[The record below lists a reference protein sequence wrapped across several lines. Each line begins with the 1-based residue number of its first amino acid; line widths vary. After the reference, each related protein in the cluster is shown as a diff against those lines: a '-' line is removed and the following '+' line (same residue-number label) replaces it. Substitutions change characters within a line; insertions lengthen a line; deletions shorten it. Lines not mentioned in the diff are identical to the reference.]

1 MTLPTA
7 ELDRLQSHPRIAR
20 LLRSLAEHPPM
31 VVEAEETVRRAAIL
45 LALRA
50 RADGEPEL
58 LMIKRAEAE
67 GDPWSGHIACP
78 GGRME
83 PEDRDLAVT
92 AVRETW
98 EETGVDVARDG
109 RLLGHLDDLYPRTPT
124 LPPIV
129 IRPYVALVR
138 ADVSIVPSHEVAA
151 AFWVPLVRPGRARR
165 VDDRHRDRA
174 RRRARVQVF
183 QHGEYTVW
191 GLTERALRQLLTF
204 MGEPPA
210 DDADAW
216 RCASRRQLRRLAVSR
231 TSARAGARRDP

>member
-1 MTLPTA
+1 MK
-7 ELDRLQSHPRIAR
+7 ELDRLERHPSVAR
-20 LLRSLAEHPPM
+20 LMRSLAEHPP
-31 VVEAEETVRRAAIL
+31 VVVDPEPQMRLAAIL

-83 PEDRDLAVT
+83 PGDRDLAVT
-92 AVRETW
+92 AVRETL

-109 RLLGHLDDLYPRTPT
+109 RLLGHLDDISPRTPV

-138 ADVSIVPSHEVAA
+138 GDVEIVPSREVAA
-151 AFWVPLVRPGRARR
+151 AFWVPVSALRERTAWGIGHVPVGGAMRE
-165 VDDRHRDRA
+165 VS
-174 RRRARVQVF
+174 VF

-191 GLTERALRQLLTF
+191 GLTERVLRQFLF
-204 MGEPPA
+204 FIGE
-210 DDADAW
+210 
-216 RCASRRQLRRLAVSR
+216 
-231 TSARAGARRDP
+231 

>member
-1 MTLPTA
+1 MMLPTA
-7 ELDRLQSHPRIAR
+7 ELDRLQSHPRIVT
-20 LLRSLAEHPPM
+20 LLRSLAEHPPV
-31 VVEAEETVRRAAIL
+31 VVEVGETVRRAAIL

-58 LMIKRAEAE
+58 LMIKRAEHE

-83 PEDRDLAVT
+83 PGDQDLSVT
-92 AVRETW
+92 AVRETL

-138 ADVSIVPSHEVAA
+138 ADVAIVASHEVAA
-151 AFWVPLVRPGRARR
+151 AFWVPLSALAERGAWTTGKVMVRGIERT
-165 VDDRHRDRA
+165 
-174 RRRARVQVF
+174 VQVF

-210 DDADAW
+210 D
-216 RCASRRQLRRLAVSR
+216 
-231 TSARAGARRDP
+231 

>member
-1 MTLPTA
+1 LTRPEGEPADPRTA
-7 ELDRLQSHPRIAR
+7 GSSVARELDALERQPHVAR
-20 LLRSLAEHPPM
+20 LIRSLAQRPPID
-31 VVEAEETVRRAAIL
+31 VRPEPQMRLAAIL

-83 PEDRDLAVT
+83 PGDHDLAVT
-92 AVRETW
+92 AVRETL

-109 RLLGHLDDLYPRTPT
+109 RLLGHLDDLSPRTPS

-138 ADVSIVPSHEVAA
+138 SEVEIVPSREVAA
-151 AFWVPLVRPGRARR
+151 AFWVPVTALREQTAWRLAEITVGGAPRE
-165 VDDRHRDRA
+165 VS
-174 RRRARVQVF
+174 VF
-183 QHGEYTVW
+183 QHGEYTVG
-191 GLTERALRQLLTF
+191 GLTERVLRQLLDY

-210 DDADAW
+210 
-216 RCASRRQLRRLAVSR
+216 
-231 TSARAGARRDP
+231 TPPK

>member
-1 MTLPTA
+1 M
-7 ELDRLQSHPRIAR
+7 
-20 LLRSLAEHPPM
+20 RSLAEHLP
-31 VVEAEETVRRAAIL
+31 VEAEADDLVRRAAIL

-83 PEDRDLAVT
+83 PGDRDLAVT
-92 AVRETW
+92 AVRETF

-109 RLLGHLDDLYPRTPT
+109 RLLGHLDDLYPRTPS

-138 ADVSIVPSHEVAA
+138 TDVQIVPSEEVAA
-151 AFWVPLVRPGRARR
+151 AFWVPLAALAGRDAWRTGTVTARGVEQRVR
-165 VDDRHRDRA
+165 
-174 RRRARVQVF
+174 VF

-191 GLTERALRQLLTF
+191 GLTERALRQLLTYT
-204 MGEPPA
+204 GDPPL
-210 DDADAW
+210 DDA
-216 RCASRRQLRRLAVSR
+216 
-231 TSARAGARRDP
+231 